1 MKRKFSKILG
11 VALALVMVVSMTVV
25 FAAPVAAGE
34 EELTAVDLPVVGV
47 NGDWFI
53 TPTILSLGPIAKAI
67 DGTLYL
73 YMNNT
78 VAADDDLYKS
88 EDDGRTWEATF
99 YDAEVGLTAPIVDIA
114 CSPEDADVVYVATA
128 TNVYKTDDAG
138 DALSWSEVGAAT
150 NLLVLVPTITSL
162 LLLATAVVLP
172 IYTSGWLLPLLI
184 PVRSGTWR
192 MRLGPGPG

>member
-47 NGDWFI
+47 NGDWFM

-73 YMNNT
+73 YMNK
-78 VAADDDLYKS
+78 L
-88 EDDGRTWEATF
+88 
-99 YDAEVGLTAPIVDIA
+99 
-114 CSPEDADVVYVATA
+114 
-128 TNVYKTDDAG
+128 
-138 DALSWSEVGAAT
+138 
-150 NLLVLVPTITSL
+150 
-162 LLLATAVVLP
+162 
-172 IYTSGWLLPLLI
+172 
-184 PVRSGTWR
+184 
-192 MRLGPGPG
+192 